1 MKTLLKIREKKILL
15 CLMIVLSCWL
25 VEATS
30 QLHHNTT
37 LSVHSRQ
44 KRAAKRCDVGLAGLK
59 AFFAIVSIVAGAGPI
74 TAVFGEYAPLAV
86 AASSSVGSS
95 ASADVSA
102 INCKKE
108 PRLDTILANQKQLK
122 KNLKEIKELVM
133 ENGRSIEK
141 VEEKV
146 EFNTI
151 VGMYGN
157 EIISLRTAEKAFL
170 KNLRF
175 DRDGAI
181 EESPAQRRFMNTAL
195 GHQPGS
201 QFRGLAALN
210 DMITKGVGITTGRI
224 GESIYSAA
232 RKTQH
237 IFCRPSVKKYFNNL
251 ILEGAN
257 ILFAAKAMNGEEI
270 TDAMKKIYQDYI
282 SDNERLFK
290 KDCEQG
296 NIGKGGNKWCGEH
309 YATSCDKCGGNGREE
324 ACSGGT
330 RPDGRINHI
339 VRRGRKTFCTSELSF
354 INCGDCGWGYLQK
367 GRGEKIWSCRAMNK
381 ATYIDFDE
389 DHGLDIFASF
399 ASQLEE
405 VAIRAVQ
412 AQG

>member
-1 MKTLLKIREKKILL
+1 MCKKNQFCINAREIAFALVKVRKFGLSKPFFCIRNGWFVRTFL
-15 CLMIVLSCWL
+15 
-25 VEATS
+25 
-30 QLHHNTT
+30 
-37 LSVHSRQ
+37 
-44 KRAAKRCDVGLAGLK
+44 
-59 AFFAIVSIVAGAGPI
+59 IVADSCQKQIIIENSPFYLV

-201 QFRGLAALN
+201 QFRGLAAWN
-210 DMITKGVGITTGRI
+210 DMITKGVGRYFRI
-224 GESIYSAA
+224 SL
-232 RKTQH
+232 
-237 IFCRPSVKKYFNNL
+237 P
-251 ILEGAN
+251 
-257 ILFAAKAMNGEEI
+257 LF
-270 TDAMKKIYQDYI
+270 
-282 SDNERLFK
+282 
-290 KDCEQG
+290 
-296 NIGKGGNKWCGEH
+296 
-309 YATSCDKCGGNGREE
+309 
-324 ACSGGT
+324 
-330 RPDGRINHI
+330 
-339 VRRGRKTFCTSELSF
+339 
-354 INCGDCGWGYLQK
+354 YLL
-367 GRGEKIWSCRAMNK
+367 
-381 ATYIDFDE
+381 Y
-389 DHGLDIFASF
+389 H
-399 ASQLEE
+399 
-405 VAIRAVQ
+405 
-412 AQG
+412 